1 MDRRPWTKD
10 LRPKTAIE
18 LSTLNPQLSTVFID
32 SHPPTNPQL
41 LVAPKSDEGGST
53 LNSSSRRSQTKA
65 DQLLPPRLL
74 VLGLGNDLLRDDSI
88 GLRLTQALSDRLSDG
103 SNPPRPPER
112 ERAGVRALGVE
123 TNITI
128 LQSAEAGLALLDLV
142 ADYDE
147 LIIVDAVQTGHAE
160 PGHVHELEVDQM
172 QLISGGSPHFLGIA
186 EMLALGRE
194 LHLPVPGKTRIFA
207 IEVEDPYTLEQGLT
221 PALSAA
227 FPRLVAAL
235 EQTIRATP
243 R

>member
-1 MDRRPWTKD
+1 M
-10 LRPKTAIE
+10 
-18 LSTLNPQLSTVFID
+18 
-32 SHPPTNPQL
+32 
-41 LVAPKSDEGGST
+41 
-53 LNSSSRRSQTKA
+53 
-65 DQLLPPRLL
+65 
-74 VLGLGNDLLRDDSI
+74 RDDSI

-103 SNPPRPPER
+103 SNLPRPRERERAGVRAVGVETTPPRPPER
-112 ERAGVRALGVE
+112 ERAGVRGLGAK

-172 QLISGGSPHFLGIA
+172 QLIPGGSPHFLGIA

-194 LHLPVPGKTRIFA
+194 LDLPVPGKTRIFA
-207 IEVEDPYTLEQGLT
+207 VEVEDPYTLEQGLT

-227 FPRLVAAL
+227 FPSLLSLL
-235 EQTIRATP
+235 EQRTLTTT
-243 R
+243 